1 MFATAVQETWDVRGE
16 KLLEHLQTSR
26 ISKGHSKG
34 VCLFWSSECYGWIGR
49 PVQLCSLAAWRSKVL
64 NCWALIIKDCR
75 QKLIP
80 GWCGNSSLCITRER
94 SLSASGWARFHTYLH
109 IISSCVPARLGNNLN
124 PWPVV
129 HGKCHCYKNSQEF
142 SFVCILKIKFF
153 PKQKLSNLLEKFTC
167 SPRSYLPAS
176 ELWYLVINHYFCF
189 ITLATQN
196 LCRAVA

>member
-1 MFATAVQETWDVRGE
+1 MGGSFVSELPLVVLERVNAICSKKPGVDPWQLISQNSADVCHSCSGDRGCQRGE
-16 KLLEHLQTSR
+16 TVGTSANEPHLE
-26 ISKGHSKG
+26 GHSKG

-109 IISSCVPARLGNNLN
+109 IISSCVPARLG
-124 PWPVV
+124 
-129 HGKCHCYKNSQEF
+129 K
-142 SFVCILKIKFF
+142 
-153 PKQKLSNLLEKFTC
+153 
-167 SPRSYLPAS
+167 
-176 ELWYLVINHYFCF
+176 
-189 ITLATQN
+189 
-196 LCRAVA
+196 